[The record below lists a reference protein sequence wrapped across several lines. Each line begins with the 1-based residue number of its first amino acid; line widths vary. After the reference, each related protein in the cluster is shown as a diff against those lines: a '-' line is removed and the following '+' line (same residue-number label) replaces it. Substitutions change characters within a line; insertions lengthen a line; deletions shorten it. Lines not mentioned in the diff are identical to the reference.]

1 MIDDYKGFLINYCEE
16 LVKLTK
22 IILHIVNSHIL
33 IIRSNRYINKI
44 NLNTLK

>member
-1 MIDDYKGFLINYCEE
+1 MIGDYRGFFIDYCEE
-16 LVKLTK
+16 SIKLTE
-22 IILHIVNSHIL
+22 IILHVVNSHIL